1 MSEGEKPTPANV
13 GGQAVIEGVMMRA
26 PGSIAIV
33 CRRRNGSIVI
43 RERSAP
49 AITKGPRTWPF
60 VRGIG
65 TLVSSLRLGSR
76 SLKWSVEILE
86 RDLAEEERQEQIAI
100 ARAEKKKRQAA
111 KAASQAP
118 EKKPGAAAPLA
129 PPSIFTLASL
139 AIARVATLTGEETPT
154 ADLEEALDE
163 KKPETAE
170 ASAST
175 ANAGGSP
182 ALPPPL
188 EKKEGSK
195 LLGAIPILF
204 ALGLFVFLPQLA
216 ADGLNRL
223 FKLGLDRTSPGYQA
237 ITGVSK
243 LIIIVTYL
251 SVIRLS
257 ADIRRVFQYHGAEHK
272 AISTY
277 EHGRELVV
285 EEAKPLTTLHARC
298 GTTFLIMVAFVSV
311 VVFSVATGVLG
322 PYLPSMSGKLGF
334 FVLFFLKLPLLPFIA
349 GITYEIQRVFAR
361 YCTTGPLRVL
371 LWPGFLVQKITT
383 AEPDPMQLEI
393 ALASLRA
400 ALAHAAVK
408 LPEDHPDKT
417 FATYGKLV
425 KDPTFAAP
433 VAG

>member
-1 MSEGEKPTPANV
+1 VSEGDKPTPANV

-26 PGSIAIV
+26 PGSVAIV

-43 RERSAP
+43 RERSMP
-49 AITKGPRTWPF
+49 AVAKGPRTWPF
-60 VRGIG
+60 IRGVG
-65 TLVSSLRLGSR
+65 TLVSSLRLGSH

-111 KAASQAP
+111 KAGAEGA
-118 EKKPGAAAPLA
+118 EKKSSTAAPVA
-129 PPSIFTLASL
+129 PPSIFTLVSL
-139 AIARVATLTGEETPT
+139 AIARVATLTGEETPVPD
-154 ADLEEALDE
+154 DLDDDVEGKRAGAA
-163 KKPETAE
+163 KPSAE
-170 ASAST
+170 P
-175 ANAGGSP
+175 GGAP

-223 FKLGLDRTSPGYQA
+223 FKLDLDRTSPAYQA
-237 ITGVSK
+237 ITGVAK

-251 SVIRLS
+251 SAIRLS
-257 ADIRRVFQYHGAEHK
+257 SDILRVFQYHGAEHK

-285 EEAKPLTTLHARC
+285 DEAKPLTTLHARC

-334 FVLFFLKLPLLPFIA
+334 VVLFLLKLPLLPFIA
-349 GITYEIQRVFAR
+349 GITYEIQRLFAR

-408 LPEDHPDKT
+408 LPEDHPDRT

-425 KDPTFAAP
+425 KDPAFGVP